1 MKNVLKHQENASV
14 ALKHSHKH
22 FRLSYRA
29 FAGKCKFAKKRH
41 FGCELA
47 KIYAFNQYPKDED
60 DDVIL
65 SETDLWGVV
74 RTSRTQKCCQETFC
88 IGFGNILNFLK
99 NHRFSL
105 FFSITSGQVWTMCG
119 RMGDMV

>member
-14 ALKHSHKH
+14 ALKHSHNH
-22 FRLSYRA
+22 FRLSYRV
-29 FAGKCKFAKKRH
+29 FAGKYKFAKKRH

-65 SETDLWGVV
+65 SEPAL
-74 RTSRTQKCCQETFC
+74 
-88 IGFGNILNFLK
+88 
-99 NHRFSL
+99 
-105 FFSITSGQVWTMCG
+105 
-119 RMGDMV
+119 